1 MKAATEQSLRC
12 LDSKLCPFASDFDKS
27 TQIIHYHLI
36 AHNIQSIT
44 PRVLDIVGHEMCRW
58 TGRTRKGRPAPQLE
72 KVSDPSWKSWKR
84 SQTAKPAPQ
93 NLNKR
98 CHQGNCLEDCCHQL
112 FSSSQYKSTFDYYA
126 LIFVES
132 SLKLPN
138 DVNSCKMVA
147 TQLTG
152 AVHFYHYWLLC
163 SWISCQ
169 QANLDEDQLKLIV
182 RKC

>member
-1 MKAATEQSLRC
+1 MRC
-12 LDSKLCPFASDFDKS
+12 
-27 TQIIHYHLI
+27 
-36 AHNIQSIT
+36 
-44 PRVLDIVGHEMCRW
+44 VGGQGGQGKDVQR
-58 TGRTRKGRPAPQLE
+58 
-72 KVSDPSWKSWKR
+72 PSWKSWKR

-112 FSSSQYKSTFDYYA
+112 FSSSQYKSTFDYCA

-138 DVNSCKMVA
+138 DVNSCKLVA

-152 AVHFYHYWLLC
+152 AVNFYHYWLLC

-182 RKC
+182 RKCWSWLLESASGWVSDLHGYPATSLTPLTPHKPHPVDAKLLQQTLVTVVVGGGGSCDYA

>member
-1 MKAATEQSLRC
+1 MRC
-12 LDSKLCPFASDFDKS
+12 
-27 TQIIHYHLI
+27 
-36 AHNIQSIT
+36 
-44 PRVLDIVGHEMCRW
+44 VG
-58 TGRTRKGRPAPQLE
+58 GQGGQGKDVQRP
-72 KVSDPSWKSWKR
+72 SWKR
-84 SQTAKPAPQ
+84 SQMAKPAPQ

-147 TQLTG
+147 TQLIG
-152 AVHFYHYWLLC
+152 AVNFYHYWLLC

-182 RKC
+182 GKCIWVSEWPSWVSCPSLPHTTYTPQATPCWCKTFATDSGHVGDGDDAAENM